1 MKLIYRMGWFM
12 VLMSIFQHSYS
23 QDSTI
28 TKRDI
33 TWFSDQNM
41 ELHSSTQINASCA
54 ITTHNSN
61 SIDLNWGGLT
71 TFSILSIDGNW
82 TDPGV
87 DGTLTYHIQYQDKK
101 GNIVIQRLGGVI
113 TLTIDLTVEFP
124 DGMHVQFS
132 INRFE

>member
-1 MKLIYRMGWFM
+1 MKLVYGMGLFM

-41 ELHSSTQINASCA
+41 ELHSSTQINASCT
-54 ITTHNSN
+54 ITTHSSS

-82 TDPGV
+82 SDPSV
-87 DGTLTYHIQYQDKK
+87 DGTLTYHMQYQGKK
-101 GNIVIQRLGGVI
+101 GNVVIQRLQGVI
-113 TLTIDLTVEFP
+113 TLIIDLTLQFP
-124 DGMHVQFS
+124 DGMKVNFK